1 MSPVKVGKP
10 MLEVRELSVRFP
22 SRRDWLGR
30 PRDFVEALDGVSLGM
45 AAGESLGVVGES
57 GSGKSTLAHALVGLV
72 PLASGTVRFRQ
83 AARETSS
90 SGRGRPNSLCQM
102 VFQDP
107 QSSLDPRMRV
117 WEIVAEGLE
126 IRRWGT
132 ARERRAEAELWATR
146 VGLGPEHLDR
156 KAHEFSGG
164 QRQRIA
170 IARALA
176 LSPDLLI
183 LDEPTSA
190 LDVSVQAHV
199 LNLLLALRESLNL
212 AYLFIS
218 HDISVVEHM
227 CEKIMVMRH
236 GKVVESG
243 PTESVV
249 LSPEHRYTR
258 ELLDAVTRVGDKRSH
273 PAAGESRER
282 L

>member
-1 MSPVKVGKP
+1 MKDEKL
-10 MLEVRELSVRFP
+10 MLEVRNLSVRFP
-22 SRRDWLGR
+22 SRRDWLDR
-30 PRDFVEALDGVSLGM
+30 PKDFLEAVSGVSLGM
-45 AAGESLGVVGES
+45 FAGESLGVVGES

-72 PLASGTVRFRQ
+72 PLASGTVCFKQ
-83 AARETSS
+83 AAREASPP
-90 SGRGRPNSLCQM
+90 RPGSRKSLCQM

-117 WEIVAEGLE
+117 WEIIAEGLE
-126 IRRWGT
+126 IRRWGS
-132 ARERRAEAELWATR
+132 ARQRRAEAELWAMR

-170 IARALA
+170 IARALTLA
-176 LSPDLLI
+176 PELLI

-190 LDVSVQAHV
+190 LDVSVQAQV

-227 CEKIMVMRH
+227 CEKIMVMRR

-243 PTESVV
+243 PTEAVV
-249 LSPEHRYTR
+249 RSPRHPYTQ
-258 ELLDAVTRVGDKRSH
+258 ELLAAVTRVGDKRSTRILRQ
-273 PAAGESRER
+273 GTR
-282 L
+282 